1 MSEEKFKECDL
12 NVECYIDV
20 APVHVETPSQFCCHV
35 VQNAVEFKNMTDDLN
50 QFYATVP
57 ADPSITWKKLMPCVA
72 LYNGNNALFVSLVIK
87 YSNFVF
93 SHS

>member
-1 MSEEKFKECDL
+1 MLTEEKFQECNL

-50 QFYATVP
+50 QLYAQV
-57 ADPSITWKKLMPCVA
+57 AVDSSIMWKKLMPCVA
-72 LYNGNNALFVSLVIK
+72 LYSGKTTCYHI
-87 YSNFVF
+87 
-93 SHS
+93 